1 MRLHMA
7 SHSRARSSW
16 LKGFCSSLL
25 IISTSSCWAVSF
37 FASICL
43 NMPKP
48 RGRMPGMGR
57 RGAAEGGAVVLAA
70 GEATGEE
77 VLAAG
82 EAAGG
87 VVVLAVGV
95 AAGRVSGVG
104 VAAMAGAA
112 WGRGEPWRSVA
123 ATCVAAFC

>member
-1 MRLHMA
+1 
-7 SHSRARSSW
+7 
-16 LKGFCSSLL
+16 
-25 IISTSSCWAVSF
+25 
-37 FASICL
+37 
-43 NMPKP
+43 
-48 RGRMPGMGR
+48 MPGMGR
-57 RGAAEGGAVVLAA
+57 RGAAEGGAAVLAA

-87 VVVLAVGV
+87 VVVAGV

-104 VAAMAGAA
+104 VAAIAGAA

>member
-1 MRLHMA
+1 
-7 SHSRARSSW
+7 
-16 LKGFCSSLL
+16 
-25 IISTSSCWAVSF
+25 
-37 FASICL
+37 
-43 NMPKP
+43 
-48 RGRMPGMGR
+48 MPGMGR
-57 RGAAEGGAVVLAA
+57 RGAAEGGTVVLAA

-82 EAAGG
+82 EATGEE
-87 VVVLAVGV
+87 VLAAGV
-95 AAGRVSGVG
+95 AAGRVLGVG